1 MRQNSLN
8 IYDSYIVG
16 QNIRTIRKE
25 NNMSVL
31 DLSEAIGKSEDTI
44 NKVEQGIRNLTIKT
58 LVQVANALETD
69 ANTILGF
76 SVNVSEFEH
85 KINSLEISKRK
96 QCTEIFN
103 SILDSVAKEK

>member
-58 LVQVANALETD
+58 LVQVAN
-69 ANTILGF
+69 TILGF

-96 QCTEIFN
+96 QCMEIFN